1 MFKRL
6 VKLPKNK
13 SFFLFGPR
21 QTGKS
26 TLLRSL
32 FSVENTLTF
41 DLLKSEEYFR
51 LSSQPELFRE
61 EVIHRHKKIT
71 HVLIDEVQRIPNLL
85 NEVHF
90 LLENKNAPCFIL
102 TGSSA
107 RKLKRS
113 DANLLAGRALSFSLF
128 PLSFEELGSHFSLHK
143 ALERGTLPAIYLEED
158 THLAEEQLRAYVD
171 TYLKEEIERE
181 AQVRNIGQFVRF
193 ITLAGHENG
202 NVLNFSNLSRETGT
216 SYHTVKSYF
225 QILEDT
231 LLGKLLQ
238 PFAKSQ
244 RKRLSKHPK
253 FYFFDLG
260 VVRALQKKLSAP
272 LTQKTPDYGKSFEH
286 FLLLEIF
293 KKADYSRSDFEF
305 SFYRT
310 ERGAEVDLIIEKP
323 SGEMIAL
330 EIKATDNVHSSDL
343 SGLISFSEIC
353 PKAKLICACIAS
365 HRRKLGKVEI
375 LPWQEAFA
383 EIFG

>member
-1 MFKRL
+1 M
-6 VKLPKNK
+6 
-13 SFFLFGPR
+13 FGPR

-26 TLLRSL
+26 TLLRTL
-32 FSVENTLTF
+32 FSAETTLHF

-51 LSSQPELFRE
+51 LSPQPELFRE
-61 EVIHRHKKIT
+61 EVIHRSQKIT
-71 HVLIDEVQRIPNLL
+71 HVLVDEIQRIPELL

-90 LLENKNAPCFIL
+90 LLENKNAPHFIL

-113 DANLLAGRALSFSLF
+113 NANLLAGRALSFSLF
-128 PLSFEELGSHFSLHK
+128 PLSFEELGPSFSLHK
-143 ALERGTLPAIYLEED
+143 TFERGSLPAIYLEKD
-158 THLAEEQLRAYVD
+158 SNLAQEQLRAYVD

-216 SYHTVKSYF
+216 SYQTVKAYF

-260 VVRALQKKLSAP
+260 VVRALQKKLQVP
-272 LTQKTPDYGKSFEH
+272 ITPKTPDYGDSFEH

-310 ERGAEVDLIIEKP
+310 EHGAEVDLIIEKP

-330 EIKATDNVHSSDL
+330 EVKATDNVRSSDL
-343 SGLISFSEIC
+343 SGLLSFSDIC
-353 PKAKLICACIAS
+353 PKAKLICACLAP
-365 HRRKLGKVEI
+365 HRRKLGKIEI

-383 EIFG
+383 EIFSLP